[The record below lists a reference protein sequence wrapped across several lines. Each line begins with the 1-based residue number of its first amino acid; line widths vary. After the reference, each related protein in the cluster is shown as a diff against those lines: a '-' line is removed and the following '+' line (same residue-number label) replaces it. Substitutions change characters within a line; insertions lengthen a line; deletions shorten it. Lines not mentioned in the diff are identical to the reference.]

1 MTLLLLQMYWT
12 LIQLSY
18 PFTYLITCLFVHLHR
33 DKVGQTHRQINKR
46 TAAKYINIDITD
58 CLLLAIYAMILLEHN
73 FF

>member
-33 DKVGQTHRQINKR
+33 DKVGQTNKQ
-46 TAAKYINIDITD
+46 TNSSYINIDKLQMSLI
-58 CLLLAIYAMILLEHN
+58 IPN
-73 FF
+73 FGDT